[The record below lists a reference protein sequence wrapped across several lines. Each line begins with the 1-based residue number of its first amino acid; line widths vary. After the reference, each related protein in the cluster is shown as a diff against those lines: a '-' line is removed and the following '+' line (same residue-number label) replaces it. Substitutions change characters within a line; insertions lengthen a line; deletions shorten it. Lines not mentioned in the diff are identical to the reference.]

1 MVDGLEQRLAQL
13 EKENLELRQ
22 LVVQL
27 QQKIEELENKL
38 AIYDNSNTP
47 SSKKRFGGGKSEE
60 GHGKKRGRPP
70 GAEGSTRPTPEPTET
85 IEAKEDKCPHCHALL
100 GLPAFIESKVIEELP
115 VPEALRII
123 RFLIAH
129 YDCRCGRHV
138 VATHPQLPVGGRFG
152 PKLLSEIAHLRIQ
165 DRLPFRKIQHSLYR
179 RYGVIITPATML
191 FVNERVA
198 DALTPEY
205 EKLMQIIRKT
215 LVAYCDETTFRV
227 DGKDWYLWVFSDGQ
241 HTFFVL
247 RDTRSGTVVDEVLGP
262 DFKGVIVSDGYSAYG
277 KRGLHQRC
285 WAHLIRKLDYIVA
298 KHKEL
303 SGFLEDL
310 RLLFHELKKKVAANP
325 DMDERRC
332 IRRWGEEELR
342 RMLDCAS
349 SHNPLDDFHTYLKN
363 GMSDWL
369 TFVEHPGVEPTNNIA
384 ERALREHVVMRR
396 IIGTLRGVRGALT
409 HSILSSMFTT
419 WRLLGKDTSKRFAL
433 SVAG

>member
-1 MVDGLEQRLAQL
+1 MVDGLEQRLARL
-13 EKENLELRQ
+13 EKENQELRQ

-27 QQKIEELENKL
+27 QQENTDLKNKL
-38 AIYDNSNTP
+38 AVYDNSNTP
-47 SSKKRFGGGKSEE
+47 PSKKRFKEKTEGEGGRP
-60 GHGKKRGRPP
+60 RGRPP

-85 IEAKEDKCPHCHALL
+85 IEAKEEKCPGCHALL
-100 GLPAFIESKVIEELP
+100 GRPAFIESKVIEELP
-115 VPEALRII
+115 EPVALRII

-138 VATHPQLPVGGRFG
+138 VATHPQLPAEGRFG
-152 PKLLSEIAHLRIQ
+152 PNLLSEIAHLRIQ
-165 DRLPFRKIQHSLYR
+165 DRLPFRKIQHSLFR
-179 RYGVIITPATML
+179 RHGVIITPATML

-205 EKLMQIIRKT
+205 EKLMQIIRKA

-277 KRGLHQRC
+277 RRGLHQRC

-303 SGFLEDL
+303 TGFLEDL

-325 DMDERRC
+325 EMDERRR

-349 SHNPLDDFHTYLKN
+349 SHNPLNDFHTYLKN
-363 GMSDWL
+363 GMDDWL
-369 TFVEHPGVEPTNNIA
+369 TFVEHPGVEPTNNTA
-384 ERALREHVVMRR
+384 ELALREHVVMRR